1 MLINLSDRF
10 QNIQAPLI
18 EKLKNKQLNL
28 KKYLWKKRLLLIKNN
43 QENIAQIKQQLI
55 REKKKVIDWKIKVIF
70 FDDEYQYNV
79 IVVGFDGLRKLE
91 DDNFDLNKIIK
102 LISTMPMANH

>member
-1 MLINLSDRF
+1 MS
-10 QNIQAPLI
+10 LI

-79 IVVGFDGLRKLE
+79 ILVGFDGLRKLE

-102 LISTMPMANH
+102 LISTMPMSNH

>member
-1 MLINLSDRF
+1 MS
-10 QNIQAPLI
+10 LI

-43 QENIAQIKQQLI
+43 QENITQIKQQLI
-55 REKKKVIDWKIKVIF
+55 QEKKKVIDWKIKVIF

-79 IVVGFDGLRKLE
+79 ILVGFDGLRKLE

-102 LISTMPMANH
+102 LISTMPMSNH

>member
-1 MLINLSDRF
+1 M
-10 QNIQAPLI
+10 
-18 EKLKNKQLNL
+18 KNKQLNL

-43 QENIAQIKQQLI
+43 QENITQIKQQLI
-55 REKKKVIDWKIKVIF
+55 QKKKKVIDWKIKVIF

-79 IVVGFDGLRKLE
+79 ILVGFDGLRKLE

-102 LISTMPMANH
+102 LISTMPMSNH

>member
-1 MLINLSDRF
+1 M
-10 QNIQAPLI
+10 
-18 EKLKNKQLNL
+18 KNKQLNL

-43 QENIAQIKQQLI
+43 QENITEIKQQLI
-55 REKKKVIDWKIKVIF
+55 QEKKKVIDWKIKVIF

-79 IVVGFDGLRKLE
+79 ILVGFDGLRKLE

-102 LISTMPMANH
+102 LISTMPMSNH

>member
-1 MLINLSDRF
+1 MS
-10 QNIQAPLI
+10 LI

-43 QENIAQIKQQLI
+43 QENITQIKQQLI

-70 FDDEYQYNV
+70 FDNEYQHNV
-79 IVVGFDGLRKLE
+79 ILVGFDGLRKLE
-91 DDNFDLNKIIK
+91 DNNFDLNKIIK
-102 LISTMPMANH
+102 LISTMPMSNH

>member
-1 MLINLSDRF
+1 VS
-10 QNIQAPLI
+10 LI

-43 QENIAQIKQQLI
+43 QENITQIKQQLI

-79 IVVGFDGLRKLE
+79 ILVGFDGLRKLE

-102 LISTMPMANH
+102 LISTMPMSNH

>member
-1 MLINLSDRF
+1 MLTSWSDHS

-43 QENIAQIKQQLI
+43 QENITQIKQQLI

-70 FDDEYQYNV
+70 FDNEYQYNV
-79 IVVGFDGLRKLE
+79 ILVGFDGLRKLE
-91 DDNFDLNKIIK
+91 DNNFDLNKIIK
-102 LISTMPMANH
+102 LISTMPMSSH

>member
-1 MLINLSDRF
+1 M
-10 QNIQAPLI
+10 
-18 EKLKNKQLNL
+18 KNKQLNL

-55 REKKKVIDWKIKVIF
+55 QEKKKVIDWKIKVIF

-79 IVVGFDGLRKLE
+79 ILVGFDGLRKLE

>member
-1 MLINLSDRF
+1 M
-10 QNIQAPLI
+10 
-18 EKLKNKQLNL
+18 KNKQLNL

-43 QENIAQIKQQLI
+43 QENITEIKQQLI
-55 REKKKVIDWKIKVIF
+55 QEKKKVINWKIKVIF

-79 IVVGFDGLRKLE
+79 ILVGFDGLRKLE

-102 LISTMPMANH
+102 LISTMPMSNH